1 MIKITFDQALFILLL
16 ICVAVI
22 SSFFISGTVK
32 FYNKCDEASEIYNLT
47 FQGTVIVK
55 KESTPLSKSRN
66 IKILS
71 SSNQEKILELLHE
84 HENTLNLKS
93 DRNLFWEL
101 IDVGDSI
108 KKESNSFIV
117 KYKKTDMK
125 WQKSVLGFDLCE

>member
-1 MIKITFDQALFILLL
+1 MIKITFDQALLILLL

-22 SSFFISGTVK
+22 SWFFISGTVK

-47 FQGTVIVK
+47 FLGTVIEK
-55 KESTPLSKSRN
+55 KEPTPLSKGEN

-71 SSNQEKILELLHE
+71 SSNQVKILELLHE
-84 HENTLNLKS
+84 HEKTLNPKS
-93 DRNLFWEL
+93 GRNLFWEL

-108 KKESNSFIV
+108 KKESNSFVV

-125 WQKSVLGFDLCE
+125 WQKRVLGFDLCK